1 MKLVCFWISVHH
13 VIIVLFYSMYIY
25 IDIRGGRTCD
35 VRCPGLLRVCR
46 NLEGNRVSVPLRKWS
61 DSLTHRT
68 KGFLFWHAVENA
80 TPRVVNARLSIYTPG
95 SSLCVEKRQ
104 GEGEREREGSESCGH
119 HHSITTL
126 LIMFHYV
133 PAVFSSLPVSLIWL
147 LFSAVYPTK
156 KIFQIFPKSAEV
168 SATRSSETG
177 VLTATR
183 SFSCFI

>member
-1 MKLVCFWISVHH
+1 
-13 VIIVLFYSMYIY
+13 MYIY

-104 GEGEREREGSESCGH
+104 GERERERGQWKLWTPSH
-119 HHSITTL
+119 HHYPS
-126 LIMFHYV
+126 HYV
-133 PAVFSSLPVSLIWL
+133 PLRPCSLL
-147 LFSAVYPTK
+147 
-156 KIFQIFPKSAEV
+156 V
-168 SATRSSETG
+168 SACQSDLTFILCCLSHKKNISNIPEIRWSFCYTEFRDGCLNRNPVLLLLYLITR
-177 VLTATR
+177 
-183 SFSCFI
+183 